1 MKRSLPLSHVAEL
14 VAEHMYNMSIPEQTE
29 ILKHNFGVEVE
40 DTDDGVLWEGV
51 LITDSKFDQYYMEII
66 ENMSGDSIMGIWE
79 DCINAIC
86 ELDEDNNVVWE
97 DDGESES

>member
-1 MKRSLPLSHVAEL
+1 
-14 VAEHMYNMSIPEQTE
+14 
-29 ILKHNFGVEVE
+29 
-40 DTDDGVLWEGV
+40 
-51 LITDSKFDQYYMEII
+51 MEII